1 MTTTTARDRAA
12 AAHDAAKHGLY
23 RPDLE
28 HDACGVGFVARLGA
42 APSHDV
48 VQKGLTILENLTH
61 RGGAG
66 VDRDTGDGAGM
77 LLALPHALF
86 ARAAERLAFELPD
99 EGGYGVGMV
108 FLPRDERA
116 RARCRAV
123 VDAAARDEGLTVLG
137 WRKVPVDESAC
148 GPSARDSAPVVEQVF
163 LGGAGAEADA
173 PGFERRLYIVRR
185 RIENEV
191 RRNGLAPGGFHVV
204 SFSSRT
210 IAYKGLLLPSQL
222 PRYYLDLRD
231 PLCASRVALVHQR
244 FSTNTFPSWDRAHP
258 YRFLAH
264 NGEINTL
271 RGNVNWMRARQDVLR
286 SALFGADYQ
295 KLLPIVDE
303 GGSDS
308 QIFDNVLELLVHAGR
323 SLPHALLMMIPE
335 AWQQHAEMS
344 DELKDFY
351 AYHGCLMEP
360 WDGPAAIAFTD
371 GRYVGAT
378 LDRNGLRPGRWTV
391 CDDGL
396 VVMASEAG
404 VLPLD
409 PARVVTKGRLKPGK
423 MFLVDLHEGRIV
435 PDDELKS
442 QLAKRRPYGK
452 WLREHLVPLETI
464 APVPFS
470 PPGGAAVRTLQKLF
484 GFTQEDV
491 ETIVEPMAKTGEE
504 PIGSMGNDAAL
515 AVLSDK
521 PQLLF
526 SYFRQLFAQ
535 VTNPPIDPL
544 RESLVMSVRSTLGE
558 RGNLLDE
565 TAQHAR
571 QLLLERPVLTTEE
584 LARVQGADQIG
595 VVVRSLSCLYDV
607 EDGGAGLERALDAL
621 CRDACAAVRA
631 GAQIVVLH
639 DRGADAKRAPI
650 PSLLATSAVHARLVG
665 EGLRTRCGIVVD
677 SGEPREVHHVCL
689 LVGYGA
695 TAVHPWLVY
704 ETIADRVAAG
714 AIDDD
719 VDHAVQQYVKAC
731 TKGVLKVLSKMGIST
746 LHSYRGA
753 QIFEAIGLKRT
764 VVDAWF
770 PGTLSRI
777 EGIGTYEMA
786 DDVWRRHH
794 GAFAADP
801 AVDVGLDPG
810 GFYKLRRRGEKRLYS
825 PDVVALLQHSV
836 RANDPKLFAKYAA
849 AANDE
854 ATRLATLRGL
864 LTFRPREPVPLDEV
878 EPATSIVKR
887 FKTGAMSLGSLSRE
901 AHETLAVAM
910 NRIGGR
916 SNSGEGGED
925 PARYRDERRSAIKQ
939 VASARFGVTIE
950 YLVNADELQIKIA
963 QGAKPGEGGQLPGH
977 KVDAY
982 IAAIRCSTP
991 GVGLISPPPHH
1002 DIYSIEDLAQLI
1014 HDLKSAN
1021 PRARVSV
1028 KLVSEV
1034 GVGTIAAGVAKAKA
1048 DVILISGDSGGT
1060 GASPLS
1066 SIKHA
1071 GSPWELGLAEAHQ
1084 TLVVNGL
1091 RGRVRLET
1099 DGQLKTG
1106 RDVAVA
1112 ALLGAEEFGFATAA
1126 LVAAGCVMMRVCHSN
1141 TCPVGVAT
1149 QDPELRAR
1157 FEGKPEH
1164 VVSFMMFVAEDL
1176 RRTMASI
1183 GFRTVDEMVGRVDAL
1198 EARDVR
1204 AFGKARGLDLS
1215 PLLHAPRVDESVAR
1229 RRVEDQ
1235 EHAMAARFD
1244 QKLVELC
1251 APALDR
1257 GEPVEVELPVRNVHR
1272 SVCTLLSS
1280 EVARRFG
1287 AAGVRDGLVKL
1298 RFEGTA
1304 GQSFGAFLAPG
1315 LDVRLEG
1322 EANDAFGK
1330 GLSGGRLVV
1339 VPPRASTFA
1348 AEEQV
1353 IVGNVA
1359 FYGATAGESFIR
1371 GRAGERF
1378 CVRNSGAR
1386 VVVEGVG
1393 DHGCEYMTRGLVIV
1407 LGRTGRN
1414 FAAGMSGGVAYVLD
1428 VDGRFERRVNGAMVD
1443 LEAPDDEALEEVRA
1457 RVALH
1462 QELTGSAVA
1471 WRLLSRWPDEARR
1484 IVVVMPRDERRARE
1498 ERRARDEAA
1507 ALQARS
1513 A

>member
-1 MTTTTARDRAA
+1 MTTSRASAA
-12 AAHDAAKHGLY
+12 AAAAAHGLY

-42 APSHDV
+42 AASHDV
-48 VQKGLTILENLTH
+48 VEKGLTILENLTH

-66 VDRDTGDGAGM
+66 VDRDSGDGAGM
-77 LLALPHALF
+77 LLALPHALY
-86 ARAAERLAFELPD
+86 ARAAETKGFSLPD
-99 EGGYGVGMV
+99 EGGYAVGMI
-108 FLPRDERA
+108 FFPRDERA
-116 RARCRAV
+116 RARCRAA

-148 GPSARDSAPVVEQVF
+148 GPSARESAPVVEQVF
-163 LGGAGAEADA
+163 LGGAGAEADPA
-173 PGFERRLYIVRR
+173 GFERRLYVTRR
-185 RIENEV
+185 RVENDV
-191 RRNGLAPGGFHVV
+191 RKNGLAPAGFFVA
-204 SFSSRT
+204 SLSSRT
-210 IAYKGLLLPSQL
+210 VAYKGLLLPSQL
-222 PRYYLDLRD
+222 KHFYLDLHD

-244 FSTNTFPSWDRAHP
+244 FSTNTFPSWERAHP

-271 RGNVNWMRARQDVLR
+271 RGNVNWMKARQDVLR
-286 SALFGADYQ
+286 SALFGGDYQ

-335 AWQQHAEMS
+335 AWQHHAEMS

-409 PARVVTKGRLKPGK
+409 PARVVQKGRLKPGK

-435 PDDELKS
+435 ADDELKA

-452 WLREHLVPLETI
+452 WLRDHLVPLESV
-464 APVPFS
+464 APVPHAA
-470 PPGGAAVRTLQKLF
+470 PGALRPDEVKTLQKLF
-484 GFTQEDV
+484 GFTIEDV
-491 ETIVEPMAKTGEE
+491 ETIVEPMAATGDE

-526 SYFRQLFAQ
+526 TYFRQLFAQ

-565 TAQHAR
+565 TPQHAR

-584 LARVQGADQIG
+584 LARVKGADKLG
-595 VVVRSLSCLYDV
+595 VYVRELSCLYDV
-607 EDGGAGLERALDAL
+607 HDGGAGLERALEAL
-621 CRDACAAVRA
+621 CRDACAAVR
-631 GAQIVVLH
+631 GGMQVVVLS

-650 PSLLATSAVHARLVG
+650 PSLLATSAVHARLVA

-695 TAVHPWLVY
+695 TAVHPWLAY
-704 ETIADRVAAG
+704 ETIADRIAAG
-714 AIDDD
+714 AIEDEL
-719 VDHAVQQYVKAC
+719 DHAVDQYVKAC

-770 PGTLSRI
+770 PGTLSRV
-777 EGIGTYEMA
+777 EGVGTYEMA
-786 DDVWRRHH
+786 DDTWRRHH
-794 GAFAADP
+794 AAFGVDP
-801 AVDVGLDPG
+801 ALDTGLDAG
-810 GFYKLRRRGEKRLYS
+810 GFYKLRRRGEKRLYG
-825 PDVVALLQHSV
+825 PDVVMHLQHAV
-836 RANDPKLFAKYAA
+836 RAGDEKLFAKYVA

-864 LTFRPREPVPLDEV
+864 LAFKPRTAVALDEV
-878 EPATSIVKR
+878 EPATTIVKR

-901 AHETLAVAM
+901 AHETLAIAM
-910 NRIGGR
+910 NRLGGR

-977 KVDAY
+977 KVDDY
-982 IAAIRCSTP
+982 IARIRCSTP

-1048 DVILISGDSGGT
+1048 DVILISGGSGGT

-1106 RDVAVA
+1106 RDVAIA

-1164 VVSFMMFVAEDL
+1164 VVNMMMFLAEDL
-1176 RRTMASI
+1176 RRVMASL
-1183 GFRTVDEMVGRVDAL
+1183 GFRSVDEMVGRVDVL
-1198 EARDVR
+1198 DARDVR
-1204 AFGKARGLDLS
+1204 AFPKARGLDLS
-1215 PLLHAPRVDESVAR
+1215 PLLHAPQVDEGTAR
-1229 RRVEDQ
+1229 RCVEDQ

-1251 APALDR
+1251 APALER
-1257 GEPVEVELPVRNVHR
+1257 GEPVEIELPLRNVHR

-1298 RFEGTA
+1298 RFDGTA

-1378 CVRNSGAR
+1378 CVRNSGAT

-1393 DHGCEYMTRGLVIV
+1393 DHGCEYMTRGLVVV

-1414 FAAGMSGGVAYVLD
+1414 FAAGMSGGTAYVLD
-1428 VDGRFERRVNGAMVD
+1428 VDDKLERRVNGAMVE
-1443 LEAPDDEALEEVRA
+1443 LEAPDEEALETVKALVA
-1457 RVALH
+1457 RH

-1471 WRLLSRWPDEARR
+1471 WRLLSRWSDESRR
-1484 IVVVMPRDERRARE
+1484 IVRVMPKDERRV
-1498 ERRARDEAA
+1498 RAEAA
-1507 ALQARS
+1507 ARLAQLARS